1 MRCQICPPSPATS
14 VEFYLFK
21 NTTFFY
27 SLLQQMCSCRYI
39 ICFLIELNE
48 TFMDWFFIF
57 VIDARFT
64 SAHCCC
70 CWSGSVHLHIWVCS
84 IWKKKFNFSTAGT
97 KFYNYY
103 KIFVQFISAA
113 IKEDFF
119 PETNSDMK
127 VHHQNNIAAPT

>member
-1 MRCQICPPSPATS
+1 MLVLHLRAAVAADLAVCTYIS
-14 VEFYLFK
+14 EF
-21 NTTFFY
+21 
-27 SLLQQMCSCRYI
+27 
-39 ICFLIELNE
+39 
-48 TFMDWFFIF
+48 
-57 VIDARFT
+57 VV
-64 SAHCCC
+64 
-70 CWSGSVHLHIWVCS
+70 SG
-84 IWKKKFNFSTAGT
+84 KKKFNFSTAGT